1 MKFKKRF
8 LMYLAI
14 VGIIL
19 VPSMA
24 KADANG
30 AVALNKWFRTAPVD
44 ADPPTSLSDRTV
56 TSVKRNQ
63 TVYFLLY
70 EDDGT
75 GTTAKTNQDGEL
87 TPCTFTDPSTGCSSA
102 PLFIASEDALVC
114 VDSDTSAT
122 TASAGVV
129 DLYVCS
135 DSSCLRTSSAG
146 PIPLLLVGDTG
157 ACLNSNLGTD
167 FDGISLGGSWIYVD
181 VSTNP
186 DTAGENI
193 LVWVSGR

>member
-8 LMYLAI
+8 LMCLAI

-24 KADANG
+24 KADVNG

-70 EDDGT
+70 ENDD
-75 GTTAKTNQDGEL
+75 TTEDAQTNQGGTL
-87 TPCTFTDPSTGCSSA
+87 APCTFNSPTIGCSSA
-102 PLFIASEDALVC
+102 PLFIASENALVC
-114 VDSDTSAT
+114 VDSDTSVT
-122 TASAGVV
+122 TESDGVV

-135 DSSCLRTSSAG
+135 DSSCSRTSSAG
-146 PIPLLLVGDTG
+146 PILLLEATKTS
-157 ACLNSNLGTD
+157 ACLNSNLGTALN
-167 FDGISLGGSWIYVD
+167 GISLGGSWIYVD
-181 VSTNP
+181 VSINP

-193 LVWVSGR
+193 LVWVTGR